1 MKDVVKTL
9 GTESRNIC
17 ASDFK
22 SVRSFCVTHC
32 CGGVMILRAEDDVHV
47 LTSGFSVS

>member
-22 SVRSFCVTHC
+22 SVRSFCVTYC
-32 CGGVMILRAEDDVHV
+32 CSGVMILRAEDDVLV